1 MDRLLLPI
9 VRLSEALSSVLSLS
23 PANTAALRRAVK
35 VAAFAGIYAAVT
47 TLGQEAVS
55 LESPLKE
62 IIGLLATLLAA
73 AIEKHQRS

>member
-1 MDRLLLPI
+1 MNPLTPL
-9 VRLSEALSSVLSLS
+9 VRAIEFLGSTFNLSEK
-23 PANTAALRRAVK
+23 NTAALRRAVK
-35 VAAFAGIYAAVT
+35 VAVFTGIYAAVVAF
-47 TLGQEAVS
+47 GQEAVG